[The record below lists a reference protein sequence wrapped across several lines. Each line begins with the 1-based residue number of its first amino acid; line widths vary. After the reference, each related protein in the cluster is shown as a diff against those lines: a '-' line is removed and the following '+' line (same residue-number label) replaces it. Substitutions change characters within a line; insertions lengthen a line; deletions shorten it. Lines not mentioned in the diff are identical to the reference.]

1 MFPENGWTFNN
12 TQIIQ
17 LNKALLRRS
26 WTQAFNDMKNL
37 SKNLKNVIFAAFD
50 PVAKVWVV
58 KLKDASLPQFFLIKV
73 VDIEWKKKSYFTF
86 KIQVC
91 LHGVAWQGKSL
102 KKNCIYIHL
111 ILLWLWQPCYFGTNW
126 SKYLK
131 RDILKLTVSIIFKSG
146 HSN

>member
-50 PVAKVWVV
+50 PVAQVWVV

-102 KKNCIYIHL
+102 KKKLYIYTFNSFVAMATMLFWHELVKIFET
-111 ILLWLWQPCYFGTNW
+111 W
-126 SKYLK
+126 YLK
-131 RDILKLTVSIIFKSG
+131 TYCKYYFQIWT
-146 HSN
+146 